1 MPVTMDLPYLWLAIR
16 AVQGQPAV
24 DSAPDSTFGNWLG
37 PIQIAEFGKDG
48 QYQEF
53 IFRTTAS
60 NVRPPTPVAAD
71 TDGLL
76 DEDFPE
82 DWSDNREDPAIV
94 SDENPFIWFS
104 YRTKDQ
110 GTAFQRRWGTYSP
123 PAILTIKEVP
133 AQQFYIFWPRGAQIV
148 QYATFGNYS
157 RTGLTT
163 EGAAPFVA
171 WVHSSVPP
179 LPGTPFANNPAL
191 PPIVVQ
197 RASEVTDQNTQI
209 WAASD
214 LFNVAMR
221 YKINA
226 ADDLYGAFSVPI
238 TPTNST
244 PVTPFSWNSGGP
256 GDANLRILEQ
266 LGMPFE
272 VWYCQRTFNTATG
285 TWNGFTAPTRS
296 GEVDAKGYVPP
307 PRAAGQVLKT
317 DGTTTAWGAI
327 EQDNVEDL
335 TADLDAINKRL
346 DDLEEANATPTAPTM
361 AASLITSTSFT
372 LSWSGGS
379 VTTGTYH
386 VQEFVN
392 NAWTSTIQGADTS
405 ALTGTSLFPAERTAA
420 TTYMFRVRRGTGPWS
435 DTLSVTTLAG
445 ATTAPTP
452 PTITASNITSG
463 GFTLTWSGG
472 SVTTGQW
479 ELQAYIATRV
489 APWTSQIKSST
500 VTTTNITGRTA
511 ATAYR
516 YRVRRGTGPW
526 AETTVTTLAAAPT
539 PQTPDTAPSLS
550 VTTTRNSATATYSG
564 GSITTG
570 AWQVQYRESSVT
582 AWTETTGEGTAS
594 VTITGLSAGT
604 SYDFRVR
611 RGTGPWKQLDDIA
624 TQTAPN
630 DQAPTLSVTT
640 TDTTAT
646 VTYSGGTGT
655 PANTYRVQ
663 YRRSDITPLRAWTDI
678 TGEGATSATI
688 TGLRASSGY
697 AFRVRRGAGDTAGP
711 WASVT
716 NITTLAPPPGAVQ
729 NLRAVTPQADRIQW
743 GWDAPLRQGATSYE
757 YYLTT
762 GDIAP
767 TASTTPTGTV
777 QPVSVQTRGLT
788 PATTYRLYV
797 RAVNA
802 TGKSAW
808 TGPATGTTLALNA
821 PIYGGRPFFSN
832 ARIDTRGPQNAIVAV
847 VSWPH
852 AAGTGIRYYDYELSG
867 VSSFAVAFRGTT
879 AEAVRTYNIRISGT
893 LPETVYFRI
902 KARNAAGSSAWI
914 TGAMAVNATARTF
927 SYPPG
932 VHVENLTSTSYT
944 LRWAGGRTNSSGA
957 GSVTLE
963 ENVGGTWTRQFV
975 SSPYNVTGKTANT
988 TYRYRVRRGTG
999 PWGEFT
1005 VTTPSA

>member
-24 DSAPDSTFGNWLG
+24 DSTPDSTFGNWIG

-60 NVRPPTPVAAD
+60 NVRPPTPIAAD
-71 TDGLL
+71 ADNLL

-82 DWSDNREDPAIV
+82 DWSDNKDDPAIV

-123 PAILTIKEVP
+123 PAILTIKEVA
-133 AQQFYIFWPRGAQIV
+133 AQQFYIYWPRDV
-148 QYATFGNYS
+148 YAVEYAIFGNYT

-163 EGAAPFVA
+163 EGAAAFTGWRDVTGRP
-171 WVHSSVPP
+171 PP
-179 LPGTPFANNPAL
+179 LPGHPFANNPTV
-191 PPIVVQ
+191 PPIV
-197 RASEVTDQNTQI
+197 RRLATEVTDQNTEI
-209 WAASD
+209 WAAAD
-214 LFNVAMR
+214 IFNVAMR
-221 YKINA
+221 YRVRQE
-226 ADDLYGAFSVPI
+226 DTGFGVFSVTAAPAD
-238 TPTNST
+238 ST
-244 PVTPFSWNSGGP
+244 PNTPFSWSVGSPDPTG
-256 GDANLRILEQ
+256 LRVLDE
-266 LGMPFE
+266 LKMPFE
-272 VWYCQRTFNTATG
+272 VWYCRREFNATTG
-285 TWNGFTAPTRS
+285 TWGDLSEPSRE
-296 GEVDAKGYVPP
+296 GEADALGYVPP
-307 PRAAGQVLKT
+307 GYSDGQVLI
-317 DGTTTAWGAI
+317 GSGGRTAWGTVT
-327 EQDNVEDL
+327 QDGVEDL
-335 TADLDAINKRL
+335 TEDLDAIKKRL
-346 DDLEEANATPTAPTM
+346 DDLEAEATNVAPTLT
-361 AASLITSTSFT
+361 ASNITQTSFT

-379 VTTGTYH
+379 TGTGTYH
-386 VQEFVN
+386 LQEFVN
-392 NAWTSTIQGADTS
+392 NAWTSTIQDTDTS
-405 ALTGTSLFPAERTAA
+405 ALTGTTLFPSGRTAG
-420 TTYMFRVRRGTGPWS
+420 TTYMFRVRRGTGAWS
-435 DTLSVTTLAG
+435 ETLSVTTLAG
-445 ATTAPTP
+445 ANVAPTP
-452 PTITASNITSG
+452 PTITASNITSA
-463 GFTLTWSGG
+463 GFTLSWSGG

-479 ELQAYIATRV
+479 ELQYFTSGA
-489 APWTSQIKSST
+489 WTSQIRSST
-500 VTTTNITGRTA
+500 ITTTNITGRTA

-582 AWTETTGEGTAS
+582 AWTETTGEGTSS

-624 TQTAPN
+624 TQTAPT
-630 DQAPTLSVTT
+630 DTAPTISVTT

-663 YRRSDITPLRAWTDI
+663 YRRSDITPIRAWTDI

-697 AFRVRRGAGDTAGP
+697 AFRVRRGSGDTAGP

-716 NITTLAPPPGAVQ
+716 NIATKAPPPGAVQ
-729 NLRAVTPQADRIQW
+729 NLRAVTPQPDRIQW

-762 GDIAP
+762 AATAP

-777 QPVSVQTRGLT
+777 QTVSVQTRGLT

-832 ARIDTRGPQNAIVAV
+832 FRSVTGRATGTYNYRGTIT
-847 VSWPH
+847 WPH
-852 AAGTGIRYYDYELSG
+852 AFGTGITHWNYDFSLLAG
-867 VSSFAVAFRGTT
+867 VFPSSNTT
-879 AEAVRTYNIRISGT
+879 ASAVRTANINYDNVPINATLYVRI
-893 LPETVYFRI
+893 R
-902 KARNAAGSSAWI
+902 ARNAAGNSAYI
-914 TGAMAVNATARTF
+914 FGSVTLTNGRAT
-927 SYPPG
+927 YPPG
-932 VHVENLTSTSYT
+932 VHVESLTATSYT
-944 LRWAGGRTNSSGA
+944 LRAAGGSGSGA
-957 GSVTLE
+957 LQLQ
-963 ENVGGTWTRQFV
+963 ENVAGTWTARTIT
-975 SSPYNVTGKTANT
+975 SSQHHATGKTANT
-988 TYRYRVRRGTG
+988 TYRYRIRRGTG

-1005 VTTPSA
+1005 VTTTSA